1 MNTVY
6 LNLQVKPGL
15 SSFAATPEGAGA
27 AYMRP
32 LLDFARAIVPAEA
45 RRSAVLLLRATAGM
59 RLVPPAAAQRIY
71 DTLFDA
77 VRTHGPTLTLTL
89 TDPHPH
95 PNPNQVRAHGPTL
108 TLTLTD
114 PDPDP
119 NADPNPN
126 QVRAHGAFSPTRAL
140 FGTLSG
146 EDEGV

>member
-1 MNTVY
+1 M
-6 LNLQVKPGL
+6 KPGL

-108 TLTLTD
+108 TLTQLTLTLT
-114 PDPDP
+114 
-119 NADPNPN
+119 
-126 QVRAHGAFSPTRAL
+126 SP
-140 FGTLSG
+140 
-146 EDEGV
+146 